1 MGALVNKKDQQLII
15 YKINNLNVLLECN
28 YRFALK
34 LTMIENKQIRKRCIV
49 KESSPR
55 RDLNNFI
62 IRFYIFIPLFW
73 GLYKMTML

>member
-1 MGALVNKKDQQLII
+1 MNDSESNDEISASRMIL
-15 YKINNLNVLLECN
+15 VLLGVL
-28 YRFALK
+28 YDSIYF
-34 LTMIENKQIRKRCIV
+34 NKRI
-49 KESSPR
+49 SPR

>member
-1 MGALVNKKDQQLII
+1 MHEMII
-15 YKINNLNVLLECN
+15 VLLNV
-28 YRFALK
+28 R
-34 LTMIENKQIRKRCIV
+34 I
-49 KESSPR
+49 SPR